1 MEQTK
6 NRTMTMCE
14 QLRKHLKEASQEQL
28 DAEYESLKEYNN
40 CGPTVGEYFSNV
52 YQCMSRENTAMREGL
67 GFAMRMRQAK
77 REMSVCSDMSN
88 CAFLEEEYRQAERD
102 LYKWLDENTE
112 IVSMYEEPRADR
124 KRSNLPYGY

>member
-1 MEQTK
+1 MEQTNK
-6 NRTMTMCE
+6 HMTLCE
-14 QLRKHLKEASQEQL
+14 QLRKHLRETPQEQL
-28 DAEYESLKEYNN
+28 DAEYESLKEHNN
-40 CGPTVGEYFSNV
+40 CGPTVGEYFSNL
-52 YQCMSRENTAMREGL
+52 YQWMSRENSAMRKGL

-112 IVSMYEEPRADR
+112 ILSMYEEPRTDR